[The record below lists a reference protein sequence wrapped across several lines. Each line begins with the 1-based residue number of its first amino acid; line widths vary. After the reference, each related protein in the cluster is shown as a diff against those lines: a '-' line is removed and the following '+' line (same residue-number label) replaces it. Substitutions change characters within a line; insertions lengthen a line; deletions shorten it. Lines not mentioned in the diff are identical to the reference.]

1 MVAKDL
7 KSTKGI
13 TLISLVV
20 SIVVLLILVGVSI
33 VTLTGDNRDIISN
46 PTCINSIG
54 NSKSRGIS
62 KFRINK

>member
-1 MVAKDL
+1 MVTKDL

-20 SIVVLLILVGVSI
+20 SIVVMLILAGVSI
-33 VTLTGDNRDIISN
+33 VTLTGDNRAIISN
-46 PTCINSIG
+46 PTCINSIR
-54 NSKSRGIS
+54 NSKSGRIS

>member
-1 MVAKDL
+1 MITKDL

-20 SIVVLLILVGVSI
+20 SIVVMLILAGVSI
-33 VTLTGDNRDIISN
+33 VTLTGDNRNIISN

-54 NSKSRGIS
+54 NSKSGRIS
-62 KFRINK
+62 